1 LETAAAAAAAVLAA
15 GMLAVLARRDKVL
28 QAVAVPLLAVAAVV
42 RPQSAQT
49 L

>member
-1 LETAAAAAAAVLAA
+1 
-15 GMLAVLARRDKVL
+15 MLAVLARRDKVL
-28 QAVAVPLLAVAAVV
+28 LAVAVPLLAAVVVV